1 MSPQQ
6 PDALARYEGKV
17 ALIEAKTEAVAEW
30 LTANMPL
37 GTAYAERLWAVE
49 EAALLALQ
57 YDLEEAG
64 FSLQLLQQAPT
75 Y

>member
-6 PDALARYEGKV
+6 PDALVRYEGKI

-30 LTANMPL
+30 LTANMPPD
-37 GTAYAERLWAVE
+37 TARTERLWLVE
-49 EAALLALQ
+49 EAELLQLQ
-57 YDLEEAG
+57 HDIEEAG